1 MSFLSRNFIKVN
13 DGLFEVQRT
22 FPEDRVTNVDLVK
35 EWLDSEI
42 VFRKDGLYYFCK
54 TIQEIEYEQDQTT

>member
-1 MSFLSRNFIKVN
+1 MSFLSRNLIKVN
-13 DGLFEVQRT
+13 DGLFEVLRT